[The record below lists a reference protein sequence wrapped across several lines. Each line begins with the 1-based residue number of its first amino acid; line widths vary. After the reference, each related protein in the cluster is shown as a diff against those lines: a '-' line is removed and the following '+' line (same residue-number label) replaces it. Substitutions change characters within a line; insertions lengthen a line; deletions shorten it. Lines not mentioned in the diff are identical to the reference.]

1 MDVLQFLIFSDNQS
15 AFPGSERMNIETDA
29 NGYATGVE
37 ITKADSQPVFR
48 EDGQETGMKYQVDQV
63 EEQNVAEA
71 SPITRKNTDAFL
83 DVDFEG
89 MQNLAPVAGASG
101 SISEDQRIALASGNL
116 DQAIAMG
123 NRRG

>member
-1 MDVLQFLIFSDNQS
+1 
-15 AFPGSERMNIETDA
+15 
-29 NGYATGVE
+29 
-37 ITKADSQPVFR
+37 
-48 EDGQETGMKYQVDQV
+48 MKYQVDQV